1 MTGAPGS
8 TRLSATRTPS
18 PGAFP
23 VGGADARDDEV
34 APTSTAAR
42 RDSRITRIFSSSV
55 RAGGVRGWSS
65 SPTRVVPS
73 DDAESTIRPPEP
85 NTLRKNPADEALAP
99 ASIRSKRT
107 FGR

>member
-34 APTSTAAR
+34 APPSTAAR
-42 RDSRITRIFSSSV
+42 RDSRITRIFSTSV

-65 SPTRVVPS
+65 STRVVPS

-85 NTLRKNPADEALAP
+85 IRANPADEALAP